1 MTYVGNPT
9 LLIGRANQSNHLNVG
24 GYDKT
29 TSGMRE
35 VTMEQVY
42 LGIAVTS
49 TYTLVAGVMILAFLR

>member
-1 MTYVGNPT
+1 M
-9 LLIGRANQSNHLNVG
+9 NVG

-42 LGIAVTS
+42 LGIAVAS
-49 TYTLVAGVMILAFLR
+49 TYTLVAGVIILAFLR